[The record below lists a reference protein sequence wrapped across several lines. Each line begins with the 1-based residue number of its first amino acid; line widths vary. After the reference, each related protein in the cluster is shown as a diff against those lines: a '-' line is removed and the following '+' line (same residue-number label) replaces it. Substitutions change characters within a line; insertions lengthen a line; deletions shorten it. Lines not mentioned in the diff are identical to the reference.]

1 MGRSEEAMAKDNS
14 FDVVS
19 DYDVAEMT
27 NAVDQTQR
35 ELATRFDFK
44 GTAAKV
50 EFTEGK
56 TGVVIEG
63 DSDNQARSVLDVLQ
77 SKLIKRGIDLKALD
91 LSSQPLP
98 SGQVVR
104 WSISFKKGLDQE
116 KAKKVSKLVRD
127 TAPKAKA
134 QIQGDAVR
142 VSATSKDDLQSV
154 ITALKAADF
163 DFPLEFQNYR

>member
-1 MGRSEEAMAKDNS
+1 MAKDFS

-19 DYDVAEMT
+19 DYDAAEMT

-50 EFTEGK
+50 DFAEGK

-63 DSDNQARSVLDVLQ
+63 DSDNQVRAVHDVLQ
-77 SKLIKRGIDLKALD
+77 SKLIKRGIDLRVLD
-91 LSSQPLP
+91 VSSQPQP

-104 WSISFKKGLDQE
+104 WQITFKKGMDQE

-134 QIQGDAVR
+134 QIQGDMVR
-142 VSATSKDDLQSV
+142 VSSTSKDDLQAV
-154 ITALKAADF
+154 IAALKAADF